1 MPLCQVLP
9 FASPG
14 PRARSSLGTCRP
26 AKGLA
31 LLQGNLPPDST
42 ESSADSPGSRLS
54 QGKALA
60 PGEPERGGGGKEVE
74 KVEAE
79 SELGRRRGARRGGVE
94 RGVPA
99 AIGQ

>member
-1 MPLCQVLP
+1 MPGLTLRIPWSTGQKLP
-9 FASPG
+9 LHLSPSQAAG
-14 PRARSSLGTCRP
+14 SP
-26 AKGLA
+26 
-31 LLQGNLPPDST
+31 LQEILPPRLY

-60 PGEPERGGGGKEVE
+60 PGEPEGGGGGKEVG

-79 SELGRRRGARRGGVE
+79 SELGRRRGARWGGVE